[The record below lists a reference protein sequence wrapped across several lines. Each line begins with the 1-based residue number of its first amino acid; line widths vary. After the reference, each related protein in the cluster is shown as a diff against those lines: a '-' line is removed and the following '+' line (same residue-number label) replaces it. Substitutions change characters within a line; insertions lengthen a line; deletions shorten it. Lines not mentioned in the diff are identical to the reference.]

1 MTNKDDLAEF
11 VLDDSKGN
19 NNIPAANIVN
29 ELASNEDIAEFLIE
43 DSGNSTSKKP
53 NQKSTLTTQSNS
65 GQKNSTYT
73 KKIPKATSPNLPLP
87 PPSPL
92 APYTPVTKTSVW
104 SFFWPILI
112 IIFSIGIGLYN
123 KDKSK
128 VIIKKNTG
136 IEFSKIDSFNRIK
149 DGKKILS
156 KKFLVRTDDM
166 MNVYDWSDSIIILAK
181 LSGNIHQ
188 YYINI
193 GSKYKSYESYQ
204 YANGFWNGYGNYSL
218 KKAKVPK
225 FLDITNDFYKSNRKK
240 KSFISVKQKFLDYN
254 IEVKGCDINFDENDD
269 LIEVQYVYNSIS
281 DPLVFGFRVGYI
293 YSKAIEKRVNNNIK
307 SKQKNQIK
315 IQIKKKRNK
324 KEIKVN
330 KVKDDNIIS
339 TSNYKKIETNNSKLS
354 LGDKFKGG
362 IVFSLNKNSNGGL
375 IVDYNSN
382 YKCKWNEIANII
394 EDKNLEDKNPE
405 CCIWRLPNIEELML
419 LFKQIPKSSPYFAE
433 GIYWSSSENKENN
446 GQDNITGWWIAQK
459 KICFDRAENKIIESK
474 KNNSRYLILVRDFS
488 KESF

>member
-11 VLDDSKGN
+11 VLDDTKSN
-19 NNIPAANIVN
+19 NNTPAANNIN
-29 ELASNEDIAEFLIE
+29 ELASNQDIAEFLIE
-43 DSGNSTSKKP
+43 DGSNSTSQKP
-53 NQKSTLTTQSNS
+53 NPKSTFTTKSNS
-65 GQKNSTYT
+65 GLKNSTYT
-73 KKIPKATSPNLPLP
+73 KKIPKPTSPSLPLP
-87 PPSPL
+87 PPQP
-92 APYTPVTKTSVW
+92 APYPTATKTSVW

-149 DGKKILS
+149 AGKKILS

-204 YANGFWNGYGNYSL
+204 YANGFWNGYGNYGL
-218 KKAKVPK
+218 KKAKIPK

-240 KSFISVKQKFLDYN
+240 KSFITVKQNFLYYN
-254 IEVKGCDINFDENDD
+254 IEVRGCDIKFDENDD
-269 LIEVQYVYNSIS
+269 IIQVQYVYNSIS
-281 DPLVFGFRVGYI
+281 DPLVFSYRIGYI
-293 YSKAIEKRVNNNIK
+293 YSTAFAKKIK
-307 SKQKNQIK
+307 KNDIIKQKKQV
-315 IQIKKKRNK
+315 KKKRRK
-324 KEIKVN
+324 KKLKN
-330 KVKDDNIIS
+330 DRVKIDNTIL
-339 TSNYKKIETNNSKLS
+339 TSNYKTFETNNSNLS

-375 IVDYNSN
+375 IVDYSGN
-382 YKCKWNEIANII
+382 YKCKWNDISNII
-394 EDKNLEDKNPE
+394 DTKNNKDKNAT
-405 CCIWRLPNIEELML
+405 CCIWRLPSIEELTL
-419 LFKQIPKSSPYFAE
+419 LFKQIPKSNPNFAD
-433 GIYWSSSENKENN
+433 GIYWSSSEKKEMIE
-446 GQDNITGWWIAQK
+446 QENITGWWIAQK
-459 KICFDRAENKIIESK
+459 KLCFDRAENKIIESK
-474 KNNSRYLILVRDFS
+474 KFNSRYLVLVREFS
-488 KESF
+488 N